1 MPTEALWVDKYA
13 PRRLSEVIGWRKQ
26 VEEFVSWFNRAL
38 RGEEKRPC
46 LLVGPPGVGKTAM
59 VHAFAREHGVELI
72 ELNASDERSAE
83 KIRELE
89 KVVVTGSITGRPKL
103 LFLDEIDGMSGTA
116 DRGGVSAIL
125 RILKISRIPVAMA
138 ANDPYSQRLRP
149 LRDIAYMIR
158 FHALRSDLIAK
169 KLKQIAK
176 AEDLNITEDAIKA
189 IAERS
194 GGSLRSAINDLQ
206 ALSGKEIVSK
216 ADVEAILG
224 VRDVQSSVF
233 DALNKLFK
241 GSPELAKQAFEDS
254 GLDPWTFLLWVK
266 HATTIAYSDPKEV
279 SRAFD
284 SLSKADIFL
293 ARIIREQEWGL
304 LKYAIDLMTIG
315 VNLAGEKPRGFTKWG
330 VPSRFRFS
338 REEALKS
345 ALVKIAKHTHTS
357 TKEVRRLLP
366 LIKVIASRGRL
377 SFLSREEQAAIA
389 PLAKQ
394 PPEPPPSE
402 EAAKA
407 ERKPKAREKPGR
419 RPARRAAKKRSRQ
432 ASLSFS

>member
-1 MPTEALWVDKYA
+1 MPTEVLWVDKYA
-13 PRRLSEVIGWRKQ
+13 PKKLSEIIGWRKQ

-46 LLVGPPGVGKTAM
+46 LLVGPPGVGKTAL
-59 VHAFAREHGVELI
+59 VHAFARERGVELI

-125 RILKISRIPVAMA
+125 KIIKISRIPVAMA

-149 LRDIAYMIR
+149 LRDMAYTIR
-158 FHALRSDLIAK
+158 FHALRSDLIAR
-169 KLKQIAK
+169 KLKQIAE
-176 AEDLNITEDAIKA
+176 AEGLNITEDAIKA
-189 IAERS
+189 IAQRS

-206 ALSGKEIVSK
+206 ALSSRELITK
-216 ADVEAILG
+216 ADVEAMLG
-224 VRDVQSSVF
+224 VRDVQSNVF
-233 DALNKLFK
+233 EALNKLFK

-254 GLDPWTFLLWVK
+254 GLDPRAFLLWVK
-266 HATTIAYSDPKEV
+266 HATTVAYSDPDEV

-293 ARIIREQEWGL
+293 TRIIREQEWGL
-304 LKYAIDLMTIG
+304 LKYAIDFMTMG
-315 VNLAGEKPRGFTKWG
+315 VNLAGEKPRGFIRWG
-330 VPSRFRFS
+330 VPSRFRVA
-338 REEALKS
+338 REEALRS
-345 ALVKIAKHTHTS
+345 ALAKIARHTHTS
-357 TKEVRRLLP
+357 TREVRRLLP
-366 LIKVIASRGRL
+366 LIRIIASKGRL
-377 SFLSREEQAAIA
+377 SFLSREEQAALA

-394 PPEPPPSE
+394 PPELKE
-402 EAAKA
+402 EKEARA
-407 ERKPKAREKPGR
+407 EEKPR
-419 RPARRAAKKRSRQ
+419 RRRRAARRAAKRSSGQ
-432 ASLSFS
+432 ATLSLS